1 MKTSHN
7 TKDPSELCTI
17 CEININV
24 PSAELGPTVCTD
36 THTHTHTHTHKQKKR
51 VALFYVVLETLR
63 RQCSDFLQQQEKNCS
78 SIYIWVIIQSLP
90 HTNALD
96 DEGFSVVYWETLS
109 WKVGKISQR
118 VFLCVRW
125 YQRQWL
131 SCSVWL
137 ENQLALELRWGVWFF
152 ILFFFFFFSLPGVL

>member
-1 MKTSHN
+1 MQMKTSHN

-36 THTHTHTHTHKQKKR
+36 RHTHTKKGSHCFTLSWKLWGGS
-51 VALFYVVLETLR
+51 ALTF
-63 RQCSDFLQQQEKNCS
+63 SSSKKHFFS

-96 DEGFSVVYWETLS
+96 DEGFSVVYWETPS

-137 ENQLALELRWGVWFF
+137 ENQLALELTWGIF
-152 ILFFFFFFSLPGVL
+152 ILLFFFFPLPGVL

>member
-36 THTHTHTHTHKQKKR
+36 RHTHTKKR

-63 RQCSDFLQQQEKNCS
+63 RQCTDFLQQQE
-78 SIYIWVIIQSLP
+78 
-90 HTNALD
+90 T
-96 DEGFSVVYWETLS
+96 
-109 WKVGKISQR
+109 
-118 VFLCVRW
+118 
-125 YQRQWL
+125 
-131 SCSVWL
+131 
-137 ENQLALELRWGVWFF
+137 
-152 ILFFFFFFSLPGVL
+152 FFFKYLHMSHYPITATHQCTR